1 MDAKALIRGL
11 KRGDSASYET
21 MFRLH
26 YARFVAFATAITHDR
41 TASED
46 LVQEAFMKVWIN
58 RSKLDENLSLENY
71 LYVLVKRAVLNFIR
85 DRKFVEGLDSHGI
98 LELAGDADIIAG
110 ISEEETREKIRGGVA
125 ALPAQRRTVFLL
137 SREEGLSNKA
147 IAERLGLSEKT
158 VERHITLALSDL
170 RRHLS

>member
-1 MDAKALIRGL
+1 MDSKALIRGL
-11 KRGDSASYET
+11 RRGESASYEEL
-21 MFRLH
+21 FRLH
-26 YARFVAFATAITHDR
+26 FARFVAFAYAITRDR
-41 TASED
+41 VASED
-46 LVQEAFMKVWIN
+46 LVQEAFMKIWIN

-85 DRKFVEGLDSHGI
+85 DRKFVEALDSDGL
-98 LELAGDADIIAG
+98 LELAGDSDTIG
-110 ISEEETREKIRGGVA
+110 RISEKETRERLISGVA
-125 ALPAQRRTVFLL
+125 SLPPQRRTVFLL

-170 RRHLS
+170 RRHFS